1 MKLRVGID
9 IGGTFTDLVAVSD
22 DGIVTT
28 RKIAST
34 PSDYGQGIIAGLQ
47 ALLADQVSSVA
58 DVLHATTVGSN
69 TVLEMKGAKTA
80 LITTK
85 VIRNTIR
92 QTTSTTSRQG
102 YTSDRISFLRTPS
115 ASF

>member
-69 TVLEMKGAKTA
+69 TVLGRK
-80 LITTK
+80 
-85 VIRNTIR
+85 RR
-92 QTTSTTSRQG
+92 
-102 YTSDRISFLRTPS
+102 
-115 ASF
+115 